1 MMKINIPSSPQQI
14 QARLLKLAAFFL
26 FLYSLILTLSP
37 AARERSWQVD
47 YRWSHWLGFVL
58 WASLIALAHYQLRR
72 RLPDSDPYL
81 LPLAALLSGWGM
93 LTVWRLD
100 ASLGLRQALWL
111 VVSLGIFI
119 LGLRLPS
126 DLRFLRRYKYLW
138 LTGGL
143 LLTALTLVFGTNPL
157 GAGPR
162 LWLGCCGLYFQPS
175 EPLKLLLIVYLA
187 AYFADRLPLFPS
199 APPLPRRAFVVTRS
213 PAPRVSL
220 APRLIL
226 PLLLPTLVLTGL
238 ALLLLLVQRDL
249 GTASIFIVL
258 YTIVLHIAS
267 GRKRV
272 LLVSLVGLGLAGLA
286 GYFLFDVVRLRMDA
300 WLNPWLDPSGR
311 SYQIV
316 QSLMAVANGGIGGRG
331 PGMGSPGLVPISISD
346 FIFSAISEESGL
358 VGTIGLFALLGLF
371 LARGMS
377 VALRAPDSF
386 RRLLAAGLTAYL
398 GAQSLLIIGGNL
410 RLLPLTG
417 VTLPFV
423 SYGGSSLLT
432 SYLSLLLLISSQ
444 PEEEPAPLPRPQPY
458 LVVTCMLGLGLI
470 AASLV
475 NGWWAVWRGP
485 DLLART
491 DNARRAISDS
501 YVQRG
506 SLLDRN
512 STPINLTQ
520 GESGSYTRVYSY
532 PDLAPIAGYTHPIYG
547 QAGLEASLDP
557 YLRGLQGN
565 PASLIWWDHLLYGQ
579 PPPGLDVRLTIDLDL
594 QRKAD
599 ALLGEHAG
607 ALVLLNAQS
616 GEILVM
622 ASHPTYDPN
631 KLDEKGDSLAQDPGA
646 PLLDRAAQ
654 GIYPVGTAPT
664 PFFFAAGLSE
674 NAPHNDLIQ
683 LYDALG
689 FYTTPELRLPIAAAS
704 TASGELRVSPL
715 QMALAAATLSN
726 QGILPAPRLAMAVNT
741 PTQGW
746 VILPP
751 LGEPVQALSAQSA
764 SSTAESL
771 MVSGQPFWQASGK
784 GFETQEHKTIT
795 WYLAGTLPGWQG
807 TPLALVI
814 AIEEDNPSFTEYL
827 GQTLMQEALQ
837 P

>member
-1 MMKINIPSSPQQI
+1 MKINSSSSPQQI
-14 QARLLKLAAFFL
+14 QAHLLKLAALFL
-26 FLYSLILTLSP
+26 FLYSLILSLSP

-47 YRWSHWLGFVL
+47 YRWGHWLGFVI
-58 WASLIALAHYQLRR
+58 WAGLIALAHYQLRR

-81 LPLAALLSGWGM
+81 LPLAALLSGWGL

-111 VVSLGIFI
+111 VVSSGVLI
-119 LGLRLPS
+119 LGLRLPV

-143 LLTALTLVFGTNPL
+143 LITALTLVFGTNPL

-162 LWLGCCGLYFQPS
+162 LWLGCCGFYFQPS
-175 EPLKLLLIVYLA
+175 EPLKLLLIVYLS
-187 AYFADRLPLFPS
+187 AYLAGAMPINLRPWPL
-199 APPLPRRAFVVTRS
+199 
-213 PAPRVSL
+213 L
-220 APRLIL
+220 AP
-226 PLLLPTLVLTGL
+226 TLAVTGL

-258 YTIVLHIAS
+258 YAIVLYIAS

-272 LLVSLVGLGLAGLA
+272 LPVSLTGLGMAGLA
-286 GYFLFDVVRLRMDA
+286 GYFLFDVVRLRVDA

-331 PGMGSPGLVPISISD
+331 PGMGSPSLVPISVSD

-371 LARGMS
+371 LARGIS
-377 VALRAPDSF
+377 VALRASDSF

-432 SYLSLLLLISSQ
+432 SYISLLLLLLISSQ

-458 LVVTCMLGLGLI
+458 LIVTGMLGLGLI
-470 AASLV
+470 AASLA

-491 DNARRAISDS
+491 DNARRAISDR

-506 SLLDRN
+506 GLLDRN
-512 STPINLTQ
+512 STAINLTQ

-565 PASLIWWDHLLYGQ
+565 PASLSWWDHLLYGQ

-631 KLDEKGDSLAQDPGA
+631 KLDEEGDSLVQDTRA
-646 PLLDRAAQ
+646 PLLDRAVQ
-654 GIYPVGTAPT
+654 GLYPVGTAPT
-664 PFFFAAGLSE
+664 PFLFAAGLSE
-674 NAPHNDLIQ
+674 NAPHDDLIQ

-689 FYTTPELRLPIAAAS
+689 FYTTPELRLPVAAAS
-704 TASGELRVSPL
+704 TTSGELRVSPL

-726 QGILPAPRLAMAVNT
+726 QGILPAPRLVMAVNT

-746 VILPP
+746 VILPT
-751 LGEPVQALSAQSA
+751 LGEPVQALSAQSTF
-764 SSTAESL
+764 STAESL
-771 MVSGQPFWQASGK
+771 MVNGQPFWQASGK
-784 GFETQEHKTIT
+784 GVETQEHKTIT
-795 WYLAGTLPGWQG
+795 WYLAGTLPNWQG